1 MSNNTI
7 PGVVVAGL
15 RGGSGKTIV
24 SLSLISLLIKKGLK
38 VSPFKKGP
46 DYIDAG
52 WLARAANTPCY
63 NLDLFMMTSDQVLHS
78 FLTRS
83 DQSQISIIE
92 GNRGLYD
99 GIDEKG
105 SYSTAELAKLIKRPV
120 IIAIDCT
127 KTTSTI
133 AAMILGCQKMD
144 PAVLIGGAVLNRV
157 ATERQERVIRK
168 AINGVCD
175 IPVLGAVPRL
185 KKDPFPERHMGL
197 VPFQERQGIDESMT
211 TVSDIAEKYLDY
223 EAIMKV
229 AELAGEIP
237 LPLASSRQ
245 GRGDNSLKFT
255 SHKETGLYDVPSP
268 LMGEGEG
275 GGEKSSF
282 PQIGI
287 IRDSAFQFY
296 YQENF
301 EELAKRGASLVEVSP
316 LTDDN
321 LPDIDALYIGGG
333 FPETHAITLAENIK
347 FKQSLHRAVEQG
359 LPVYAE
365 CGGLMYLGSNIRM
378 DDETYPM
385 TGILPITFSLDK
397 KPRAHGYTIVEVI
410 RANPFFPVHT
420 VLKGHE
426 FHYSRVLDVGEN
438 DMTMAFNVKRG
449 RGIKD
454 KKDGMCYK
462 NVFAT
467 YTHLHAA
474 GSPEWAEG
482 MVSAA
487 KEYKNKTN

>member
-1 MSNNTI
+1 MSNNNI
-7 PGVVVAGL
+7 PGLVVAGL

-24 SLSLISLLIKKGLK
+24 SLSLISLLIKKGLN

-52 WLARAANTPCY
+52 WLARAAGTPCY

-78 FLTRS
+78 FLSRS
-83 DQSQISIIE
+83 DQSQISITE

-99 GIDEKG
+99 GIDEQG

-157 ATERQERVIRK
+157 ATERQERVVRK
-168 AINGVCD
+168 AINNVCD
-175 IPVLGAVPRL
+175 IPVLGAIPRL

-197 VPFQERQGIDESMT
+197 IPFQERQGIDESMT
-211 TVSDIAEKYLDY
+211 AVSEIGETYLDY
-223 EAIMKV
+223 EAIMEV
-229 AELAGEIP
+229 AELAGEI
-237 LPLASSRQ
+237 
-245 GRGDNSLKFT
+245 
-255 SHKETGLYDVPSP
+255 ETGVSGQGAGVRNEQRTTSDVRRATNNERRTTNDDQRPTSDVPR
-268 LMGEGEG
+268 
-275 GGEKSSF
+275 
-282 PQIGI
+282 IGI

-301 EELAKRGASLVEVSP
+301 EELEKQGAELVEVSP
-316 LTDDN
+316 LKDDR

-333 FPETHAITLAENIK
+333 FPETHAIALAANIK
-347 FKQSLHRAVEQG
+347 FKQSLHTAVEQG

-378 DDETYPM
+378 DDTTYPM
-385 TGILPITFSLDK
+385 TGILPVTFTLDK
-397 KPRAHGYTIVEVI
+397 KPRAHGYTIVEVV
-410 RANPFFPVHT
+410 RANPFFPVNT

-426 FHYSRVLDVGEN
+426 FHYSRVLGVGEN
-438 DMTMAFNVKRG
+438 DVTMAFNIKRG

-467 YTHLHAA
+467 YTHLHASGA
-474 GSPEWAEG
+474 PEWAEG
-482 MVSAA
+482 MVKAA
-487 KEYKNKTN
+487 KEYRKTS